1 MLDAELL
8 AVLDKLK
15 LRERCQPLLEE
26 EAITELGLLSA
37 MGDYAVENLV
47 DIGFTTA
54 DAEALVGA
62 TSTEEAVELET
73 NDDDDELQL
82 EGNGDDDDDD
92 DDELQLE
99 GNGDDDDDNDDD
111 DDDDE
116 LQLEDNGGGDDD
128 DDDLQLEDND
138 ESEDELQLE
147 ENDESEDELML
158 QDNDDDDEGL
168 TLEDNDDGD
177 ELQLEKNSDEDGLQL
192 EENSEHDGE
201 LQLEENDN
209 DDDELEL
216 ELEQNDEHEIEQIS
230 TEAAGA
236 FFMGGQGLYGTGAGA
251 NAPQGQPYAGFGGQQ
266 SPYGQGGLYGQQ
278 PAYDGQVGLYGQ
290 QQPGEQPAYG
300 TGAAG
305 AANPGLQEALNA
317 LNTGSEGLMIGA
329 EDPMTLLPPQ
339 AKQMLDEALAAAP
352 DHPHGEQAKMLDTL
366 QKMTAHL

>member
-92 DDELQLE
+92 D
-99 GNGDDDDDNDDD
+99 
-111 DDDDE
+111 E

-158 QDNDDDDEGL
+158 EDNDDDDEGL
-168 TLEDNDDGD
+168 TLEDNDDSD
-177 ELQLEKNSDEDGLQL
+177 ELQLEENGDEDELQL
-192 EENSEHDGE
+192 EENSEHDEE
-201 LQLEENDN
+201 LQLEEND
-209 DDDELEL
+209 DGDDELEL
-216 ELEQNDEHEIEQIS
+216 ELEQNDEHEIEEIS

-236 FFMGGQGLYGTGAGA
+236 FFMGGQGLYGTGAGS

-278 PAYDGQVGLYGQ
+278 SAYGGQGGLYGQ
-290 QQPGEQPAYG
+290 QQPSEQPAYG

-317 LNTGSEGLMIGA
+317 LNTGSEGLTIGA

-352 DHPHGEQAKMLDTL
+352 YHPHGEQAKMLDTL